1 MDQLTSRENEI
12 AALAAAGLPAKEIA
26 DRLGIARGTAKRH
39 LRNIY
44 AKLGIHSQ
52 VKLALTWMKHQQGT

>member
-1 MDQLTSRENEI
+1 VNQLTQREKEV

-26 DRLGIARGTAKRH
+26 DRLGIAQGTVKRH

-52 VKLALTWMKHQQGT
+52 VKLALTWLERQKTI